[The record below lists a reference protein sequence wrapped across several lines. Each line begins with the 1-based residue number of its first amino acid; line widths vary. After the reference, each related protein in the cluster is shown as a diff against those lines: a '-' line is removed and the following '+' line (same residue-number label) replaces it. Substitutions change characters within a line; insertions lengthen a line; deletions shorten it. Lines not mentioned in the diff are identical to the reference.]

1 MYACIHFIAE
11 ALVSGYAQNLLKR
24 ESLCF
29 CLDYVCSFGANL
41 LHLGNVGKQVSR
53 RFLGLQ
59 LLGHFVSYLL
69 GLSNAHTSMGATFA
83 L

>member
-1 MYACIHFIAE
+1 M
-11 ALVSGYAQNLLKR
+11 
-24 ESLCF
+24 
-29 CLDYVCSFGANL
+29 
-41 LHLGNVGKQVSR
+41 HLGNVGKQVSR

-69 GLSNAHTSMGATFA
+69 RLSNAHTSMGATFA

>member
-1 MYACIHFIAE
+1 MLSITEPTNIA
-11 ALVSGYAQNLLKR
+11 LAQKLLR
-24 ESLCF
+24 CESLCF

>member
-1 MYACIHFIAE
+1 MTELPI
-11 ALVSGYAQNLLKR
+11 LRLRKKLLR
-24 ESLCF
+24 CESLCF

-53 RFLGLQ
+53 RFLDLQ

-69 GLSNAHTSMGATFA
+69 GLSNAHRSMGATFA

>member
-1 MYACIHFIAE
+1 M
-11 ALVSGYAQNLLKR
+11 ALAQKLKFFLLSFPPSSGNFPFVETIR
-24 ESLCF
+24 
-29 CLDYVCSFGANL
+29 VCSFGANL

-53 RFLGLQ
+53 RFLGLR
-59 LLGHFVSYLL
+59 LFGHFVSYLL